1 MIFRRR
7 QSRHDT
13 ARAAATTS
21 DEATPA
27 EDRPSRATSDGDHRP
42 AGMRLT
48 EKRLLPIFGPAQV
61 GDSTA
66 PLRPASEAERSRDR
80 ALRTTL
86 TRVVG
91 KDGKS
96 YVVAVPDEPAAPA
109 DGPATNTDAAA
120 DMGLGAAPDAGPA
133 SPGYTT
139 PS

>member
-1 MIFRRR
+1 MIFGRRR
-7 QSRHDT
+7 AADRAQQAQQSAQAPHDPQ
-13 ARAAATTS
+13 ARPDQQLRAA
-21 DEATPA
+21 
-27 EDRPSRATSDGDHRP
+27 DGESSGLP
-42 AGMRLT
+42 AGVPTSGPTDHSHPDGRTGGLRIT
-48 EKRLLPIFGPAQV
+48 EGLLPIFGPAQV

-91 KDGKS
+91 ADGKS
-96 YVVAVPDEPAAPA
+96 YVVAVPDEPAA
-109 DGPATNTDAAA
+109 GT
-120 DMGLGAAPDAGPA
+120 